1 MESRQTESP
10 DDRTHDAPD
19 PESGGIDSRLRV
31 RVLVAACGLAI
42 LGYIHRVGFAQAMPE
57 IQQRFEFSNAATSY
71 IFASFFVA
79 YGLFEVP
86 WGLIGDKLGVRN
98 LLIVLVLG
106 WSILTGAIAWVN
118 RLPVDSAWP
127 LVYVVGLRFL
137 FGAFQAGTFPSIS
150 RMMTDW
156 MPVNERGTAQGW
168 IWMSSRIGG
177 STAPLLVVWTMQN
190 LGGLRA
196 FWYLASLGLVW
207 SVLFWP
213 WFRNRP
219 AEMPNISRLE
229 LERITAG
236 RPANTH
242 AGHLHLPW
250 RQASRSLSVWS
261 ICAMYGCLGFT
272 GNFFIGMLPVYL
284 QNERKL
290 DSQTI
295 GYLIS
300 LPLAGGIVSCLLGGY
315 LSDRIIRRTGDKTLG
330 RRSVAMT
337 GLLLAAAALAATVWV
352 RDPVWLGVFL
362 CATFFANDLAMGP
375 AWAACADI
383 GEQYAGTLGGTMNMV
398 GSFTAAVGALVAG
411 YLLDQRLA
419 VPMIFM
425 FAGAYV
431 LGALAWL
438 GINAN
443 RRLSET

>member
-1 MESRQTESP
+1 MLQTERT
-10 DDRTHDAPD
+10 DDTTLKADT
-19 PESGGIDSRLRV
+19 PEGAGRDSLIRV
-31 RVLVAACGLAI
+31 RVLLAACGLAV
-42 LGYIHRVGFAQAMPE
+42 LGYIHRVGFAQALPE
-57 IQQRFEFSNAATSY
+57 IQDRFEFTNSAASY
-71 IFASFFVA
+71 VFASFFVA

-118 RLPVDSAWP
+118 RLPVDSVWP
-127 LVYVVGLRFL
+127 LVFVVVVRFL

-156 MPVNERGTAQGW
+156 MPIAERGTAQGW

-177 STAPLLVVWTMQN
+177 AAAPLIVIWTMRH
-190 LGGLRA
+190 LGGLSG
-196 FWYLASLGLVW
+196 FWYLAALGLVW
-207 SVLFWP
+207 SILFWP

-219 AEMPNISRLE
+219 AEMANISRLE
-229 LERITAG
+229 LERIAAG
-236 RPANTH
+236 RPVNTPT
-242 AGHLHLPW
+242 GHLHLPW

-284 QNERKL
+284 QNVRKL

-315 LSDRIIRRTGDKTLG
+315 LSDRIIRRTGNKTLG

-337 GLLLAAAALAATVWV
+337 GLLLAGATLASTIWV
-352 RDPVWLGVFL
+352 RDPAWLGVFF

-398 GSFTAAVGALVAG
+398 GSFTAAAGALVAG
-411 YLLDQRLA
+411 YLLDHHLA
-419 VPMIFM
+419 TPMILM

-431 LGALAWL
+431 LGAFAWL
-438 GINAN
+438 GIDAG
-443 RRLSET
+443 RRLSE